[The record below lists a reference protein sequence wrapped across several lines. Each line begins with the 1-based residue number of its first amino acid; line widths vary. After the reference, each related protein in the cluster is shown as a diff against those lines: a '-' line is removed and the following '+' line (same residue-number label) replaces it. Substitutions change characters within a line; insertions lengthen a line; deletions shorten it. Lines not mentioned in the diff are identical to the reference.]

1 MNSLLTW
8 LSSENA
14 ISSFKFICM
23 HVTLEHQAFFS
34 YAYSLH
40 VSLILQEL
48 EQKSQQSTE
57 DEQSPGVL
65 SFVPPSQP
73 LVRIQTKPKCRTIVV
88 TSTYS
93 VQGINLPS
101 LLVPSPSPPSPF
113 AIQHNRKCGQL
124 IIFSVLCEAIIEGLR
139 AKRAYIAF
147 LADFHFLQDR
157 ANFWQT
163 DLFWHE
169 KHCSVIVSVD
179 LRFVLQK

>member
-1 MNSLLTW
+1 
-8 LSSENA
+8 
-14 ISSFKFICM
+14 M

-34 YAYSLH
+34 YANSLH

-88 TSTYS
+88 ISTYN

-101 LLVPSPSPPSPF
+101 LLVPSPPPI
-113 AIQHNRKCGQL
+113 AIQHNGKCSQL
-124 IIFSVLCEAIIEGLR
+124 IIFLVFCEAII
-139 AKRAYIAF
+139 
-147 LADFHFLQDR
+147 
-157 ANFWQT
+157 
-163 DLFWHE
+163 
-169 KHCSVIVSVD
+169 VD
-179 LRFVLQK
+179 ELTYGTASFCFTYM